1 MVVLSDS
8 ELLFPR
14 TVIPAAI
21 QARVGSDIEI
31 RPLAKSDHT
40 RGHVELLSVLTE
52 APSVSTERYVERF
65 QSMKACKDTY
75 YTVAF
80 IHKPTD
86 KLVAVGTVFLE
97 RKFLRGTGVVGHI
110 EDIAVSKSMQG
121 RKLGLHLINC
131 LEEIARSTGCY
142 KVILDCSKDNI
153 PFYEKCGFQLKEYEM
168 AMYLNS
174 GSSVVPNARM

>member
-52 APSVSTERYVERF
+52 APSVSAERYVERF

-86 KLVAVGTVFLE
+86 K
-97 RKFLRGTGVVGHI
+97 
-110 EDIAVSKSMQG
+110 DIAVSKSMQG